1 MTTITMEEYELM
13 KESKYRMYVAA
24 VDKALKNFEYTSEW
38 ADLISALGKLN
49 KVLSTYLK
57 YPVIP
62 RRIKI
67 SKRLAQ
73 CMHPALPSGVHLK
86 ALETYDII
94 FRTMGTSR
102 LAQELFIY
110 SAGLFPL
117 LGHAAMN
124 IRPQLLKIYE
134 NHFVPLGERMRP
146 ALSGFLSGVLPGI
159 ESGSDHF
166 ERTNDLLEK
175 VCDGVGASYFYTCM
189 WQCVANNSPV
199 RLSAISFVLAHY
211 SKKMPMEDQLYL
223 MGHDIDLMVC
233 GLCAAV
239 QDSSVL
245 VQRSAL
251 DLLMVCFPMN
261 NKQLLYADMVRLV
274 TAALSTILR
283 RDMSLNRR
291 LYSWLLGTESHSVPA
306 SASDREI
313 DLTDTT
319 NTSVAY
325 NLLNDA
331 IRVILTNSSS
341 KPQIDIK
348 PYRLLTSLFDK
359 PQIGPV
365 ILDSILYD
373 VFRALYLSCLNLQK
387 SKNGSARCVSFN
399 GDLNSLNITDDRLVN
414 KQFIS
419 KNCQELVKNANLL
432 FNTLQSYY
440 IWSYVEKLFK
450 QCVTNIKNYKNRDK
464 CQVNEIGSGV
474 PHILETCILTEFLL
488 DIIPIESYGESNA
501 NIQPNLFN
509 NIIIIMKENLDSLNS
524 IEIIESLN
532 LCNKILSKIQPVTVT
547 TTDKVTVA
555 IGDEAVV
562 EIDKKSDSSVNIE
575 SSQDEGDQPVKSLE
589 KSKSDSRLNENMNN
603 SELLTIEETRE
614 RSNSNQMPKKKEK
627 FSPKIDKKSKNK
639 KSKSSSKLYD
649 MKKEDLC
656 ESGDENSETQ
666 DSIREK
672 EEEEKKEPPPPPLK
686 VATVENKSFLKC
698 LEEYKKF
705 YVVFVEVKV
714 LPDVNI
720 HKFFKSM
727 VCDKNER
734 IKKLQKLLEDCLS
747 THTEFEPIIVRDI
760 LSRCSFSNS
769 LATTP
774 DYPNSE
780 YEKATSI
787 ACNILLEFSAFPNLT
802 SHSISGEKTL
812 PSWLEALIAASCC
825 RNSSKEIQLSAM
837 NAMLEIFSLAKAQ
850 NPSKNDES
858 SNNVIITGILNREHV
873 NYIEENTIVIEEMS
887 QILWQFLGQT
897 DNQNHTILC
906 VTLLYQIHNIFD
918 DKLFVERIIG
928 KYLSSENL
936 TLEYIKRF
944 FLVWHLGRDLNIK
957 LPLNKP
963 NIRNFDRSLLKI
975 LDNLQNYE
983 KLNLKLLAESFLSHS
998 LLHNDIPRILN
1009 PLLTKLLSPNTARV
1023 AIRHVNIQD
1032 SDCQSEINVQDNV
1045 KVEHNQ
1051 PKIVYAVSNV
1061 NGNIMYHVTTDG
1073 PSPKQQKSKWFM
1085 FSKNNKKFQPSV
1097 VNVTTSVTEDLS
1109 NVVTKKN
1116 KDFRVQQVSPKFD
1129 KNGKGNVK
1137 LFINPLSSKEIY
1149 PTGLNG
1155 SYSKLDPHK
1164 SMNSSSES
1172 LTSSNDCTSHDS
1184 PIKSFP
1190 NEKEPTTM
1198 DSGYESVV
1206 KSKTQPDIIGML
1218 SNGPSKKILEKIEP
1232 IEDGVK
1238 DKFVD
1243 PKLPKSRSFD
1253 EKSASME
1260 NASEQGNSL
1269 VHSWSYCLS
1278 DSENLH
1284 AELEL
1289 STSAEDFFKTS
1300 DKTVIAEIMLD
1311 LLDRVCERI
1320 DGDSEITDSSSTTTN
1335 RHSDTEIRPKIHH
1348 SSKNFVLYP
1357 IHSHIC
1363 LYYEVF
1369 DSSQVFYALQTL
1381 KNCILSN
1388 PQLFIKCLATS
1399 GLKNL
1404 QNNEVLYLLARHR
1417 KSILGYH
1424 FTGDLNQEYVNFYR
1438 GYMFLDVIISICL
1451 NYARTF
1457 YPCLDDVHL
1466 TNEEMNMNFKIQLE
1480 SLEILDVIVK
1490 NLIAIVKDNTK
1501 GFSSYIAD
1509 MLVKCKL
1516 QKILLHCL
1524 LTSVR
1529 TFDEDMTFAEEVL
1542 MFNNFLLFDSNQ
1554 NVGEHI
1560 EAFQIQLLRLIQS
1573 LIVLEFNVFP
1583 SSKPS
1588 GPALEQ
1594 IATAVVTELNYT
1606 PTMLTPYQQI
1616 FLSAI
1621 MSALRQHNMKN
1632 LQEKWLNMV
1641 TSCLPYFGENLKQI
1655 SISVIHQICN
1665 NIEDIAS
1672 SYRNWQ
1678 TSGELCPDYAVTQ
1691 LESLTILC
1699 HYSLLDSSQTV
1710 NQKNVPESGSNPVS
1724 HPSEI
1729 FNNLFNAFFSPS
1741 ATDGFPSVK
1750 PNADHYQNARKT
1762 ILSHMPRIIS
1772 SVAKLWQTI
1781 VSLEGDF
1788 NSVYGNLK
1796 IVKQQLLEFLSP
1808 IAVHHSCSFLA
1819 AIAVAWFERRNVFS
1833 NVKTVLPEPNAG
1845 QNNLVYLISA
1855 IRVIPLDNLVQT
1867 VTAVIKNPPTTEGL
1881 SSDICLDVSV
1891 LELFYCYMRNAST
1904 SQLLEAWTSLLTLI
1918 REGCALSPSAQFL
1931 LAALLH
1937 ELMIKC
1943 CPLEDRKD
1951 QKDLQ
1956 DVTSKLIES
1965 VAQICGSCL
1974 EQTTWLRRNLAVK
1987 EQDEDHSPDV
1997 SIINSGATEN
2007 MIGSSH
2013 SVQAQLLLAEILSPI
2028 LDICFGSSEKEK
2040 VNTIL
2045 TSLMYN
2051 IVPYLKTHTVRNMP
2065 SYLACSKLL
2074 ASLSSYQY
2082 TRKAWKKDVFD
2093 LLFDNAFFQV
2103 DHSCLK
2109 YWKVI
2114 VDNLMTHDNI
2124 TFRDLMN
2131 RVSMPQSGSLSLF
2144 TSREQEYEQKA
2155 QLLKRLAYVIFCSEI
2170 DQYAKYMSDIQEQ
2183 LTTSLRLP
2191 SPNIQAQV
2199 FLCFRVILIRMSPLH
2214 VTSLWPIIIS
2224 EMLQVFL
2231 QIEQELSTDTE
2242 EFSSHIKLLSSLDA
2256 SWAINSSNGLHA
2268 LGHPHWLRLQL
2279 STAKLLDLTLLL
2291 PATTLPQFQMY
2302 RWAFVGDDLDRI
2314 QNSNAVSFTPHV
2326 VRIAEQMD
2334 KKYNATDQL
2343 AMRRNELL
2351 LTMNSISQLQD
2362 LHGFFKTLS
2371 LCSDRHRTDCV
2382 RTYSSDTPLADRQT
2396 DKKLDVIL
2404 EKIDKVVETDFL
2416 DKIPR

>member
-1 MTTITMEEYELM
+1 
-13 KESKYRMYVAA
+13 
-24 VDKALKNFEYTSEW
+24 
-38 ADLISALGKLN
+38 
-49 KVLSTYLK
+49 
-57 YPVIP
+57 
-62 RRIKI
+62 
-67 SKRLAQ
+67 
-73 CMHPALPSGVHLK
+73 
-86 ALETYDII
+86 
-94 FRTMGTSR
+94 
-102 LAQELFIY
+102 
-110 SAGLFPL
+110 
-117 LGHAAMN
+117 MN

-175 VCDGVGASYFYTCM
+175 VCEGVGSSYFYTCM

-199 RLSAISFVLAHY
+199 RLAAISFVLAHY
-211 SKKMPMEDQLYL
+211 SKRLPMEDQLYL

-251 DLLMVCFPMN
+251 DLLMCCFPIN
-261 NKQLLYADMVRLV
+261 NKQLLYTDMVRLV

-291 LYSWLLGTESHSVPA
+291 LYSWLLANESHNIPVVA
-306 SASDREI
+306 VEGEI
-313 DLTDTT
+313 DLTDT
-319 NTSVAY
+319 SKALIAY
-325 NLLNDA
+325 DLLNDA
-331 IRVILTNSSS
+331 IKAILTNSSS
-341 KPQIDIK
+341 KPQIDVK

-365 ILDSILYD
+365 ILDNILYE

-387 SKNGSARCVSFN
+387 GKNAAARCVSFN
-399 GDLNSLNITDDRLVN
+399 GDINSLNMTDEHPVN

-419 KNCQELVKNANLL
+419 KNCLELVKNANLL

-450 QCVTNIKNYKNRDK
+450 ECATNIKNYKNRDRY
-464 CQVNEIGSGV
+464 QVNDIGSGA
-474 PHILETCILTEFLL
+474 PHILEICILTEFLL
-488 DIIPIESYGESNA
+488 DIIPIETYGENNM
-501 NIQPNLFN
+501 NIQADLFN
-509 NIIIIMKENLDSLNS
+509 NIIVTMKENLSNLSS
-524 IEIIESLN
+524 IEVIQSLN
-532 LCNKILSKIQPVTVT
+532 LCNKILGKIQPVTVT
-547 TTDKVTVA
+547 PLDKA
-555 IGDEAVV
+555 AVMMPEEGTSEV
-562 EIDKKSDSSVNIE
+562 EKSTEISSNLE
-575 SSQDEGDQPVKSLE
+575 SSHDEVDQPTKSLE
-589 KSKSDSRLNENMNN
+589 KSKSDSKLNENMSN
-603 SELLTIEETRE
+603 SDLLTIEDSRE
-614 RSNSNQMPKKKEK
+614 RSNSNQMLKRKEK
-627 FSPKIDKKSKNK
+627 FSPRIDKKSKNK

-649 MKKEDLC
+649 MKKEDVN
-656 ESGDENSETQ
+656 ESED
-666 DSIREK
+666 DSLDQREDSK
-672 EEEEKKEPPPPPLK
+672 NKLEELKKEVETPPK
-686 VATVENKSFLKC
+686 VVAVENKSILKC

-705 YVVFVEVKV
+705 YVSFVEVKI

-720 HKFFKSM
+720 RKFFKTM

-734 IKKLQKLLEDCLS
+734 TKKLQKLLEECLS
-747 THTEFEPIIVRDI
+747 NKTEFEPINVRDI
-760 LSRCSFSNS
+760 LSRSTTSNS
-769 LATTP
+769 MASCT
-774 DYPNSE
+774 DFGNSE

-787 ACNILLEFSAFPNLT
+787 ACNILLEFSGFPNLFEN
-802 SHSISGEKTL
+802 SKLGEKRV
-812 PSWLEALIAASCC
+812 PAWLEALIVASCC
-825 RNSSKEIQLSAM
+825 RNSSKDVQLSAM
-837 NAMLEIFSLAKAQ
+837 NTLLEIFSLSKAQ
-850 NPSKNDES
+850 CLAKNEENG
-858 SNNVIITGILNREHV
+858 NNIVITGILNKEHV

-887 QILWQFLGQT
+887 QILWQFLSQT
-897 DNQNHTILC
+897 ENQNHTILC
-906 VTLLYQIHNIFD
+906 VTLLYQIHNTFD
-918 DKLFVERIIG
+918 EKLFVERIICR
-928 KYLSSENL
+928 YLSTENI

-957 LPLNKP
+957 LQQNKP

-975 LDNLQNYE
+975 LDNLQNYD
-983 KLNLKLLAESFLSHS
+983 KLNLKLLAESFLAHS

-1009 PLLTKLLSPNTARV
+1009 PILTKLLSPNTARV

-1032 SDCQSEINVQDNV
+1032 TDAHSETNVQDNV
-1045 KVEHNQ
+1045 KVERTQ
-1051 PKIVYAVSNV
+1051 SKIVYAVSNV
-1061 NGNIMYHVTTDG
+1061 NGNIMYHMTTDG
-1073 PSPKQQKSKWFM
+1073 PSQKQQKSRWFT
-1085 FSKNNKKFQPSV
+1085 FSKNNKKFQPTV

-1109 NVVTKKN
+1109 NVVTKRN
-1116 KDFRVQQVSPKFD
+1116 RDFKVQASPKLD
-1129 KNGKGNVK
+1129 KNSKGNVK

-1155 SYSKLDPHK
+1155 SYSKLDPNK
-1164 SMNSSSES
+1164 SLHSSSES

-1184 PIKSFP
+1184 PVKNFP
-1190 NEKEPTTM
+1190 EDIEPTTM
-1198 DSGYESVV
+1198 DSGYESVMR
-1206 KSKTQPDIIGML
+1206 SKTQSDFISMI
-1218 SNGPSKKILEKIEP
+1218 SNETSKKLIESIEH
-1232 IEDGVK
+1232 IEDGIK
-1238 DKFVD
+1238 DKGIE
-1243 PKLPKSRSFD
+1243 PKIPKSKSFD
-1253 EKSASME
+1253 ENCSTMNNPA
-1260 NASEQGNSL
+1260 EQSHSL

-1289 STSAEDFFKTS
+1289 STSAEEFFKNN
-1300 DKTVIAEIMLD
+1300 DKCVVSELITE
-1311 LLDRVCERI
+1311 LLDRVCERVDI
-1320 DGDSEITDSSSTTTN
+1320 DSETTDSSSTTTN
-1335 RHSDTEIRPKIHH
+1335 RHSDMEIRPKIHH

-1369 DSSQVFYALQTL
+1369 DSYQVFYALQTL
-1381 KNCILSN
+1381 KNSILSH

-1417 KSILGYH
+1417 KSILGYS
-1424 FTGDLNQEYVNFYR
+1424 FTGDLPQEYVNFYR
-1438 GYMFLDVIISICL
+1438 GYMFLDVVISVCL

-1457 YPCLDDVHL
+1457 YPCLDDPHL
-1466 TNEEMNMNFKIQLE
+1466 SGEEMNMNFKIQLE
-1480 SLEILDVIVK
+1480 SLEILDIIIK
-1490 NLIAIVKDNTK
+1490 NLTAIVKDNTK
-1501 GFSSYIAD
+1501 GFASYIAD
-1509 MLVKCKL
+1509 MLVKCKF

-1529 TFDEDMTFAEEVL
+1529 TFDEDITFAEEVL
-1542 MFNNFLLFDSNQ
+1542 MFNNFSLYDSNQ

-1560 EAFQIQLLRLIQS
+1560 EAFQIQLLRLVQS
-1573 LIVLEFNVFP
+1573 LIVLEYNVFP
-1583 SSKPS
+1583 APKPN
-1588 GPALEQ
+1588 GPALDQ
-1594 IATAVVTELNYT
+1594 IATAVVSELNYT
-1606 PTMLTPYQQI
+1606 PTVLTPYQQI
-1616 FLSAI
+1616 FLSAV
-1621 MSALRQHNMKN
+1621 MSALRHHNMKN
-1632 LQEKWLNMV
+1632 LQEKWLHMV

-1665 NIEDIAS
+1665 NIEDVAT
-1672 SYRNWQ
+1672 SYRSWQ
-1678 TSGELCPDYAVTQ
+1678 TNGELCPDYAVTQ

-1710 NQKNVPESGSNPVS
+1710 NQKNVPETSNSNPVS

-1741 ATDGFPSVK
+1741 ATDGHPHVK
-1750 PNADHYQNARKT
+1750 PNADHYQSARKT

-1781 VSLEGDF
+1781 VSFDGDF
-1788 NSVYGNLK
+1788 NSIYGNLK
-1796 IVKQQLLEFLSP
+1796 VVKQQLLEFLSP

-1867 VTAVIKNPPTTEGL
+1867 VTAVIKNPPATEGL

-1918 REGCALSPSAQFL
+1918 REGCSLSPPAQFL
-1931 LAALLH
+1931 LAAVLH

-1956 DVTSKLIES
+1956 DITSKLIES
-1965 VAQICGSCL
+1965 VSQICGSCL

-1987 EQDEDHSPDV
+1987 ELDEDCSPDV
-1997 SIINSGATEN
+1997 SIINGGTSEN
-2007 MIGSSH
+2007 LIGNNH

-2051 IVPYLKTHTVRNMP
+2051 IVPYLKTHTLRNMP

-2093 LLFDNAFFQV
+2093 LLFDNALFQV
-2103 DHSCLK
+2103 DHACLK

-2114 VDNLMTHDNI
+2114 VDNLMTHDNT

-2155 QLLKRLAYVIFCSEI
+2155 QLLKRLAYIIFCSEI

-2191 SPNIQAQV
+2191 SPNVQAQV

-2214 VTSLWPIIIS
+2214 VTSLWPIVIS

-2242 EFSSHIKLLSSLDA
+2242 EFRTSNSSHIKLLSSLDA

-2314 QNSNAVSFTPHV
+2314 QNTTSVSFTPHV
-2326 VRIAEQMD
+2326 VRIAELMD
-2334 KKYNATDQL
+2334 RKYADDPTEPL
-2343 AMRRNELL
+2343 PMRRNELL
-2351 LTMNSISQLQD
+2351 LSMNTISRLKD
-2362 LHGFFKTLS
+2362 LHAFFKTLS
-2371 LCSDRHRTDCV
+2371 VSSDRHRTDCA
-2382 RTYSSDTPLADRQT
+2382 RAYSSDTALTERQT

-2404 EKIDKVVETDFL
+2404 EKVDKVVESDFL

>member
-1 MTTITMEEYELM
+1 M
-13 KESKYRMYVAA
+13 K
-24 VDKALKNFEYTSEW
+24 N
-38 ADLISALGKLN
+38 N
-49 KVLSTYLK
+49 LS
-57 YPVIP
+57 
-62 RRIKI
+62 
-67 SKRLAQ
+67 
-73 CMHPALPSGVHLK
+73 
-86 ALETYDII
+86 
-94 FRTMGTSR
+94 
-102 LAQELFIY
+102 
-110 SAGLFPL
+110 
-117 LGHAAMN
+117 
-124 IRPQLLKIYE
+124 
-134 NHFVPLGERMRP
+134 
-146 ALSGFLSGVLPGI
+146 
-159 ESGSDHF
+159 
-166 ERTNDLLEK
+166 
-175 VCDGVGASYFYTCM
+175 
-189 WQCVANNSPV
+189 
-199 RLSAISFVLAHY
+199 
-211 SKKMPMEDQLYL
+211 
-223 MGHDIDLMVC
+223 
-233 GLCAAV
+233 
-239 QDSSVL
+239 
-245 VQRSAL
+245 
-251 DLLMVCFPMN
+251 
-261 NKQLLYADMVRLV
+261 
-274 TAALSTILR
+274 
-283 RDMSLNRR
+283 
-291 LYSWLLGTESHSVPA
+291 
-306 SASDREI
+306 
-313 DLTDTT
+313 
-319 NTSVAY
+319 
-325 NLLNDA
+325 NL
-331 IRVILTNSSS
+331 NSSEVI
-341 KPQIDIK
+341 Q
-348 PYRLLTSLFDK
+348 SLK
-359 PQIGPV
+359 
-365 ILDSILYD
+365 
-373 VFRALYLSCLNLQK
+373 
-387 SKNGSARCVSFN
+387 
-399 GDLNSLNITDDRLVN
+399 
-414 KQFIS
+414 
-419 KNCQELVKNANLL
+419 
-432 FNTLQSYY
+432 
-440 IWSYVEKLFK
+440 
-450 QCVTNIKNYKNRDK
+450 
-464 CQVNEIGSGV
+464 
-474 PHILETCILTEFLL
+474 
-488 DIIPIESYGESNA
+488 
-501 NIQPNLFN
+501 
-509 NIIIIMKENLDSLNS
+509 
-524 IEIIESLN
+524 
-532 LCNKILSKIQPVTVT
+532 LCNKILGKIQPVTIT
-547 TTDKVTVA
+547 PLDKVTVSTA
-555 IGDEAVV
+555 EESTSEV
-562 EIDKKSDSSVNIE
+562 EKSADTSSNIE
-575 SSQDEGDQPVKSLE
+575 SSHDEVDQPVKSLE
-589 KSKSDSRLNENMNN
+589 KSKSDSKLNENMNN
-603 SELLTIEETRE
+603 SDLLTIEDSRE
-614 RSNSNQMPKKKEK
+614 RSNSNQMLKKKEK
-627 FSPKIDKKSKNK
+627 FSPRIDKKSKNK
-639 KSKSSSKLYD
+639 KSKSSSKLYE
-649 MKKEDLC
+649 MKKEDLN
-656 ESGDENSETQ
+656 ESGDETLENQ
-666 DSIREK
+666 DSISEK
-672 EEEEKKEPPPPPLK
+672 VEEEKKVPEPAPK
-686 VATVENKSFLKC
+686 VTTIENKSFLKC

-705 YVVFVEVKV
+705 YVTFVEVKI

-720 HKFFKSM
+720 HKFFKTL

-734 IKKLQKLLEDCLS
+734 TKKLQKLLEECLS
-747 THTEFEPIIVRDI
+747 NKSVFEPINVRDI
-760 LSRCSFSNS
+760 LSRSSTCNS
-769 LATTP
+769 VASSSDFP
-774 DYPNSE
+774 HSE
-780 YEKATSI
+780 YEKATSL
-787 ACNILLEFSAFPNLT
+787 ACNILLEFSGFPNLV
-802 SHSISGEKTL
+802 SYAAVNEKIV

-825 RNSSKEIQLSAM
+825 KSSSRDVQLSAM
-837 NAMLEIFSLAKAQ
+837 STLMEIFSLAKSQ
-850 NPSKNDES
+850 NSGKNMDT
-858 SNNVIITGILNREHV
+858 SNNIIITGILNRDHV

-887 QILWQFLGQT
+887 QILWQFLSQN

-906 VTLLYQIHNIFD
+906 VTLLYQIHNTFD
-918 DKLFVERIIG
+918 DKLFVEKIIG
-928 KYLSSENL
+928 KYLSNENL

-957 LPLNKP
+957 LPPNKP
-963 NIRNFDRSLLKI
+963 YIRNFDRSLLKI

-983 KLNLKLLAESFLSHS
+983 KLNFKLLAESFLTHS

-1009 PLLTKLLSPNTARV
+1009 PILTKLLSPNTSRV

-1032 SDCQSEINVQDNV
+1032 SDSHSEMNVQDNV
-1045 KVEHNQ
+1045 KTEYTQ
-1051 PKIVYAVSNV
+1051 PKIIYAVSNV
-1061 NGNIMYHVTTDG
+1061 NGSIMYHMTTDG
-1073 PSPKQQKSKWFM
+1073 PSPKQQKSKWFT
-1085 FSKNNKKFQPSV
+1085 FSKNNKKFHPSI

-1116 KDFRVQQVSPKFD
+1116 KDFKVQQISPKLD
-1129 KNGKGNVK
+1129 KSAKGNVK
-1137 LFINPLSSKEIY
+1137 LFINPLSAKEIY

-1164 SMNSSSES
+1164 SLNSSSES

-1184 PIKSFP
+1184 PVKNFP

-1198 DSGYESVV
+1198 DSGYESVIR
-1206 KSKTQPDIIGML
+1206 SKTQSDIISII
-1218 SNGPSKKILEKIEP
+1218 SNETSKKLLESIEP
-1232 IEDGVK
+1232 IEDGLK
-1238 DKFVD
+1238 DKLIET
-1243 PKLPKSRSFD
+1243 KIQKSQSFD
-1253 EKSASME
+1253 EKRTGIDNDGEAS
-1260 NASEQGNSL
+1260 NSL

-1278 DSENLH
+1278 DSDNLH
-1284 AELEL
+1284 AELEI
-1289 STSAEDFFKTS
+1289 STSAEEFFKSS
-1300 DKTVIAEIMLD
+1300 DKAVISEIIAE
-1311 LLDRVCERI
+1311 LLDRVSERI
-1320 DGDSEITDSSSTTTN
+1320 DVDSEITDSSSTTTN
-1335 RHSDTEIRPKIHH
+1335 RHSDMEVKPKIHH

-1381 KNCILSN
+1381 KNCVLSN

-1417 KSILGYH
+1417 KSLLGYY
-1424 FTGDLNQEYVNFYR
+1424 FSGELSQEYVNFYR

-1457 YPCLDDVHL
+1457 YPCLDDGHL
-1466 TNEEMNMNFKIQLE
+1466 TNDEMNMNFKIQLE

-1490 NLIAIVKDNTK
+1490 NLTAIVKDNTK

-1509 MLVKCKL
+1509 MLVKCKF

-1542 MFNNFLLFDSNQ
+1542 MFNNFLLYDSNQ

-1573 LIVLEFNVFP
+1573 LIILEYNVFP
-1583 SSKPS
+1583 SPKHN
-1588 GPALEQ
+1588 GPTIEQ
-1594 IATAVVTELNYT
+1594 IASAVVTELNYT
-1606 PTMLTPYQQI
+1606 PTVLTPYQQI

-1641 TSCLPYFGENLKQI
+1641 TTCLPYFGENLKQI

-1665 NIEDIAS
+1665 NIEDIAT
-1672 SYRNWQ
+1672 SYKNWQ
-1678 TSGELCPDYAVTQ
+1678 TNGEPCPDYAVTQ

-1710 NQKNVPESGSNPVS
+1710 NQKNVPESSGSTPVT

-1741 ATDGFPSVK
+1741 ATDGHPSVK
-1750 PNADHYQNARKT
+1750 PNADHYQSARKT

-1796 IVKQQLLEFLSP
+1796 VVKLQLLEFLSP

-1833 NVKTVLPEPNAG
+1833 TVKTVLPEPNAG

-1867 VTAVIKNPPTTEGL
+1867 VTAVIKNPPATEGL

-1904 SQLLEAWTSLLTLI
+1904 TQLLEAWTSLLTLI
-1918 REGCALSPSAQFL
+1918 REGCSLSPPAQFL
-1931 LAALLH
+1931 LAAVLH

-1943 CPLEDRKD
+1943 CPLDDRKD

-1965 VAQICGSCL
+1965 VSQICGSCL

-1987 EQDEDHSPDV
+1987 ELDEDSSPDV
-1997 SIINSGATEN
+1997 SIINGGATEN
-2007 MIGSSH
+2007 LIGNSH

-2093 LLFDNAFFQV
+2093 LLFDNSLFQV
-2103 DHSCLK
+2103 DNACLK

-2114 VDNLMTHDNI
+2114 VDNLMTHDNV

-2131 RVSMPQSGSLSLF
+2131 RVSLPQSGSLSLF

-2183 LTTSLRLP
+2183 LTTSLRLL
-2191 SPNIQAQV
+2191 SPNIQTQV
-2199 FLCFRVILIRMSPLH
+2199 FLCFRVILIRMSAIH

-2279 STAKLLDLTLLL
+2279 GTAKLLDLALLL

-2314 QNSNAVSFTPHV
+2314 QNSTSVSFTPHV
-2326 VRIAEQMD
+2326 IRIAEMMD
-2334 KKYNATDQL
+2334 KKYTETSTEPL
-2343 AMRRNELL
+2343 PMKRNELL
-2351 LTMNSISQLQD
+2351 LTMNSITQLKD

-2371 LCSDRHRTDCV
+2371 LCSDRHRTDCI
-2382 RTYSSDTPLADRQT
+2382 RAYSSDTPLTERQT
-2396 DKKLDVIL
+2396 DKKLDIIL
-2404 EKIDKVVETDFL
+2404 EKIDKVVESDFL